1 MTDIKKEKIRKM
13 MMDTRTG
20 HTSYLMF
27 FLVFL
32 NFILISYNF
41 LPDGDNVIQQSIPE
55 LWLYVII
62 FLIFYCPA
70 AIIIGRWHRNTQIK
84 IEQDILRSNDPIFSK
99 MIRILLD
106 VKTGNATKEQTQEFR
121 KFLLQ
126 LENRDIKE
134 F

>member
-1 MTDIKKEKIRKM
+1 
-13 MMDTRTG
+13 MMDIRTG

-41 LPDGDNVIQQSIPE
+41 LPSGDMIIQQSVPE
-55 LWLYVII
+55 LWLYVVI
-62 FLIFYCPA
+62 FLIFYCPT

-84 IEQDILRSNDPIFSK
+84 VEQDILRSNDPVFAK

-106 VKTGNATKEQTQEFR
+106 TKTGKATKEEIEEFS
-121 KFLLQ
+121 KFLSQ
-126 LENRDIKE
+126 LEKREINE

>member
-1 MTDIKKEKIRKM
+1 MTNIKKEKIRKM
-13 MMDTRTG
+13 MMDTRIG

-41 LPDGDNVIQQSIPE
+41 LPSGDYVIQQSIPE
-55 LWLYVII
+55 LWLFVII
-62 FLIFYCPA
+62 FLILYFPA
-70 AIIIGRWHRNTQIK
+70 AIMIGRWHRNTQVK
-84 IEQDILRSNDPIFSK
+84 IEQDILRSNEPIFSK

-106 VKTGNATKEQTQEFR
+106 AKTGKVTKEQIEEFR

-126 LENRDIKE
+126 IEKGDIK
-134 F
+134 

>member
-1 MTDIKKEKIRKM
+1 MIDIKKEKIRKM
-13 MMDTRTG
+13 MMDVRTG

-41 LPDGDNVIQQSIPE
+41 LPGGDSTIQQSIPE

-62 FLIFYCPA
+62 FLIFYCPT

-84 IEQDILRSNDPIFSK
+84 IEQDILRSNEPIFAK
-99 MIRILLD
+99 MIRMLLD
-106 VKTGNATKEQTQEFR
+106 VKTGKATEEQIEEFR
-121 KFLLQ
+121 KFVSQ
-126 LENRDIKE
+126 IENKDIKE